1 MEEMQKIKPYSRKIA
16 YYETDQMGV
25 VHHSNYIRWM
35 EEARLDF
42 FEQAGLPYSE
52 IEKRGIIIPVL
63 SASCKYQY
71 AMRFGQRFEVTMRFP
86 AFTGVK
92 FHVLYEIRN
101 PETGKLHATGES
113 SHGFVSRDMIPIRL
127 KKEHPDVYEIM
138 SKYVEE

>member
-42 FEQAGLPYSE
+42 FEQAGIPYSE
-52 IEKRGIIIPVL
+52 IEKKGIIIPVL

-71 AMRFGQRFEVTMRFP
+71 AMRYGQRFEVTIGFP
-86 AFTGVK
+86 KLSEVK
-92 FHVLYEIRN
+92 FHMLYEIRD

-113 SHGFVSRDMIPIRL
+113 SHCFVTKDMMPFRL